1 MSSKSIRFR
10 ITAIAAIALAVV
22 LLIAAAVLVV
32 LQRSSL
38 VSNLDQTLT
47 RRADDIESLVSTRD
61 TPRVFAGG
69 REEGFV
75 QLIGEDGA
83 AIAST
88 PNLEGEPPLLIEH
101 EPGRDTFQVLMVP
114 QVDDDVF
121 RVLSR
126 TVGDGVLHV
135 ATTFD
140 VVSESTTALVGSLA
154 VTIPIVV
161 LILGGLV
168 WWLVGRTL
176 RPVEDIRA
184 EVASIGSAHLDR
196 RVSHPGT
203 EDEIELLAETMNEML
218 DRLETSV
225 ERQQRFVADASHE
238 LRSPLTRLRT
248 ALELDIQSAHD
259 TAERDHLRSLLAEV
273 LEMQRMIEDLLYLA
287 RVDAEE
293 PSFRMMEIDLDDLVL
308 DEIRRLH
315 SETALVVDS
324 SRVSGAHVR
333 GDRAQLSRAVKNVLD
348 NAARHAEALVTIGL
362 SEVDGHALLTIADDG
377 PGIPHSATDRIF
389 ERFGRLDQ
397 ARTKATGGTGLGLA
411 IARDIV
417 MRHDGSLVLAN
428 PGQAGAT
435 FEMRIPTAS

>member
-10 ITAIAAIALAVV
+10 ITAVASIALAVV
-22 LLIAAAVLVV
+22 LLVAGAVLVV

-38 VSNLDQTLT
+38 VSSLDQTLT
-47 RRADDIESLVSTRD
+47 RRANDIESLIATRD

-75 QLIGEDGA
+75 QLVGEDGA

-88 PNLEGEPPLLIEH
+88 PNLEGDPALLIEH
-101 EPGRDTFQVLMVP
+101 EPGRDTFQVLPVP
-114 QVDDDVF
+114 RVDDDVF

-126 TVGDGVLHV
+126 NVGDGVLHV
-135 ATTFD
+135 GTTFD
-140 VVSESTTALVGSLA
+140 VVSESTTALIGSLA

-184 EVASIGSAHLDR
+184 EVASIGSTDLDR
-196 RVSHPGT
+196 RVPRPGT
-203 EDEIELLAETMNEML
+203 EDEIERLAETMNEML
-218 DRLETSV
+218 DRLGSSV

-248 ALELDIQSAHD
+248 ALELDFQSTPD
-259 TAERDHLRSLLAEV
+259 TAEGERLRSLLAEV
-273 LEMQRMIEDLLYLA
+273 LDMQRMVEDLLYLA
-287 RVDAEE
+287 RADAGE
-293 PSFRMMEIDLDDLVL
+293 PSLRMVDLDLDDLVL
-308 DEIRRLH
+308 AAVQRLQ
-315 SETALVVDS
+315 SETSLIVDS
-324 SRVSGAHVR
+324 SHVSGAHVR
-333 GDRAQLSRAVKNVLD
+333 GDQAQLSRAVKNVLD

-362 SEVDGHALLTIADDG
+362 CEVDGDAVLTVADDG
-377 PGIPHSATDRIF
+377 PGIPHSATERIF

-397 ARTKATGGTGLGLA
+397 SRTKATGGTGLGLA

-417 MRHDGSLVLAN
+417 LRHEGSLVLAN
-428 PGQAGAT
+428 PGESGAT
-435 FEMRIPTAS
+435 FEMRIPTTS